1 MHRVPHGERPY
12 ATPVQRLLTIIRL
25 NDEEQDVVAD
35 KSGPVARQALQHQL
49 KVGEWLAINAASR

>member
-1 MHRVPHGERPY
+1 M
-12 ATPVQRLLTIIRL
+12 RL

-49 KVGEWLAINAASR
+49 KVGEWLAINSAAAVFVVVGF